1 MIVARAAKPSRGLT
15 VVAVLVCLII
25 LTLISGAI
33 LKASAAR
40 RQLAASQEHRLQAEW
55 LAESGAQRA
64 LARLTRDRDYAGE
77 IWSIGVDD
85 LGQGQRAPA
94 ANGVPGSDMAA
105 ARITIAV
112 ERLPGAS
119 SRRRVHISAD
129 YPLDEPR
136 RSRRSKEI
144 MFDLE
149 PSQAGATP

>member
-1 MIVARAAKPSRGLT
+1 MT

-33 LKASAAR
+33 LKASVAH

-64 LARLTRDRDYAGE
+64 MARLGRDRDYAGE
-77 IWSIGVDD
+77 TWSIGVDD
-85 LGQGQRAPA
+85 LGLSQRTPPA
-94 ANGVPGSDMAA
+94 KGVPEPDKTAA
-105 ARITIAV
+105 PDHDRRRACTGRT
-112 ERLPGAS
+112 PN
-119 SRRRVHISAD
+119 RRRVHIPAD

-136 RSRRSKEI
+136 RSRHSKEI
-144 MFDLE
+144 MIDLE